1 VLIDRTH
8 LGWGLAS
15 AAAFG
20 AATIGYAA
28 SVAGP
33 REGSGGSVVGLVFG
47 ILALAAMI
55 FAGLLAVRKKF
66 PGLRLG
72 SAQFW
77 LRGHIWLGL
86 LSVPFAFY
94 HASFR
99 FGGALE
105 TAFMLVF
112 LAVIASGV
120 YGLALQQVLP
130 RMLKVRVPLETFPQ
144 QIPYLLEKMKEEGQQ
159 LIKDLEG
166 APKKAAPAAAA
177 GAGDVAAAA
186 AGAAAKP
193 AALVASAALV
203 GASGDAA
210 AKIAAAKAAAAAKI
224 AAAKAAAAKAS
235 AAKVATADAPTSA
248 PSEAPSTVAVAAPA
262 ETAPPTSNAE
272 APAAA
277 PTEKRKPAALDV
289 AAKLAAARA
298 AANKAT
304 SGADST
310 KPVMAKSVAAAKKP
324 DPAAIAAAAKAS
336 ALAAAAKAS
345 AAAKAASA
353 ADAPAAPAAAAPRGP
368 AAPIAAAPAD
378 GPMPRLELLT
388 RFFQDK
394 VIPFLTSD
402 PRAAAR
408 ENLASENYARMAF
421 ANLAV
426 ALPAR
431 AHGAIER
438 LEEIVAERRQFLV
451 QVRIQSWLRA
461 WLLVHV
467 PLSAALFVLA
477 AVHVVVALRVVPF
490 F

>member
-1 VLIDRTH
+1 MLIDRTH

-15 AAAFG
+15 AAAFA
-20 AATIGYAA
+20 AATVGYAA

-33 REGSGGSVVGLVFG
+33 REGSGGSAAGLAFG
-47 ILALAAMI
+47 LLALAAMI

-105 TAFMLVF
+105 TALMLVF

-144 QIPYLLEKMKEEGQQ
+144 QIPYLLEKMKEEGQL

-166 APKKAAPAAAA
+166 AAKKAAPTAAA
-177 GAGDVAAAA
+177 GASGVAAGKPAQPAAAA
-186 AGAAAKP
+186 
-193 AALVASAALV
+193 SAD
-203 GASGDAA
+203 GASGDAT
-210 AKIAAAKAAAAAKI
+210 AKIAAAKAAAASSKPTTPKTEA
-224 AAAKAAAAKAS
+224 APSAEAAK
-235 AAKVATADAPTSA
+235 
-248 PSEAPSTVAVAAPA
+248 
-262 ETAPPTSNAE
+262 
-272 APAAA
+272 
-277 PTEKRKPAALDV
+277 EKKTPAALDV

-298 AANKAT
+298 AAKQAPG
-304 SGADST
+304 GADSART
-310 KPVMAKSVAAAKKP
+310 VAAKSVASAKP
-324 DPAAIAAAAKAS
+324 DAAAIAAAAKAS
-336 ALAAAAKAS
+336 ALAAAAKATAAR
-345 AAAKAASA
+345 AAANKTP
-353 ADAPAAPAAAAPRGP
+353 ADAAGAGAVSSAGASPNAESDWSLKRPVQTAVGAPPSP
-368 AAPIAAAPAD
+368 D
-378 GPMPRLELLT
+378 GPMPRLDLLS

-431 AHGAIER
+431 ALAAIER

>member
-1 VLIDRTH
+1 MLIDRTH

-20 AATIGYAA
+20 AATVGYAA

-105 TAFMLVF
+105 TALMLVF

-159 LIKDLEG
+159 LIKELEG
-166 APKKAAPAAAA
+166 APKKTAPAAAA
-177 GAGDVAAAA
+177 GAVDVAATA
-186 AGAAAKP
+186 AGAATKP
-193 AALVASAALV
+193 ATPAAVAAPE

-235 AAKVATADAPTSA
+235 AAKVATTDPPAPATSET
-248 PSEAPSTVAVAAPA
+248 PSAVVVAAPT

-272 APAAA
+272 APAGA
-277 PTEKRKPAALDV
+277 PTEKKKPAALDV

-298 AANKAT
+298 AANKAAA
-304 SGADST
+304 GVDAT
-310 KPVMAKSVAAAKKP
+310 KPVIAKSVASAKKP
-324 DPAAIAAAAKAS
+324 DAAAIAAAAKAS

-353 ADAPAAPAAAAPRGP
+353 ADAPAAPAAAPRGP
-368 AAPIAAAPAD
+368 AAPVAAAPAD

-402 PRAAAR
+402 ARAAAR

-431 AHGAIER
+431 ALGAIER